1 MFTST
6 LIAVNVR
13 DRAVQVDIGL
23 GAVFAAAL
31 AFQASRIAES
41 WGGGHWVPGCAAGTA
56 VCVIA
61 LARRRERCWAAAAG
75 AAVAVVAILAA
86 GLGGQPAE
94 PGPAMALALAVLVGS
109 AVRALPV
116 GQAVA
121 VAGGGLAV
129 AAGALAAFAD
139 SAVPIL
145 NALAWVAAVAAG
157 MWPRY
162 LAGRSRAAADRIRR
176 DERLRLARELHD
188 VVAHHITGIILQAQ
202 AAQVLARR
210 RPEEVE
216 GSLAAIEAVG
226 AGALAAT
233 RRVVGLLRD
242 AAPGSAEHGSPGELA
257 ELVDRFDGR
266 GAEVTARLPS
276 GDPGWPP
283 EVAGTVYRVVQESLT
298 NIARHAPG
306 ARSVVVGVA
315 QDAGSI
321 TVEVTD
327 DAPGPVRAARR
338 AGHGLIGMRERL
350 EALGGTLRAGPAD
363 GCGWSVVAT
372 LPLRGPR

>member
-1 MFTST
+1 M
-6 LIAVNVR
+6 NVR

-31 AFQASRIAES
+31 AFQASRIAGS
-41 WGGGHWVPGCAAGTA
+41 WGGGHWVSGCAAGTV

-61 LARRRERCWAAAAG
+61 LARRRERCWAAVAG

-86 GLGGQPAE
+86 RLGGLPAE

-139 SAVPIL
+139 SAVPVL

-157 MWPRY
+157 LWPRY
-162 LAGRSRAAADRIRR
+162 LAGRRRAAADRIRR

-216 GSLAAIEAVG
+216 GSLADIEAVG

-242 AAPGSAEHGSPGELA
+242 AAPGSAEHGSPGELAELA

-321 TVEVTD
+321 TVEITD
-327 DAPGPVRAARR
+327 DAPGPVRGRAARR